1 MKSLFCLISE
11 VRLFDFPFLKSDTY
25 SETINPKS
33 KRSDQKPRC
42 EHPIKLAKP
51 PSLMVISP
59 SFEYKMMVI
68 N

>member
-1 MKSLFCLISE
+1 MKSLLCLISE
-11 VRLFDFPFLKSDTY
+11 VRLFDFPFLKCATY
-25 SETINPKS
+25 LESKDPKC